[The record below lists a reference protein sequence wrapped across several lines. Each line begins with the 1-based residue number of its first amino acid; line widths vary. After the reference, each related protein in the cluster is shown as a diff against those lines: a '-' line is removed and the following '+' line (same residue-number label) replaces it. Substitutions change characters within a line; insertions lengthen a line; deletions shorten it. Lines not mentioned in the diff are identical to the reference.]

1 MFSYQVYDSVRLRI
15 DPESLARQ
23 AQDHIIYQ
31 EWLNEEVSKVY
42 LFEDKEWLLKYKTV
56 ILFAKQI
63 LDHTETNENM
73 NAEWQ
78 SIKQVNNGIRSLG

>member
-42 LFEDKEWLLKYKTV
+42 LFE
-56 ILFAKQI
+56 A
-63 LDHTETNENM
+63 
-73 NAEWQ
+73 
-78 SIKQVNNGIRSLG
+78 